1 MQCVYLVVHA
11 VYTFTYPAKREHTV
25 HLEVKG
31 GGGLHCC
38 HVFKIQSSVG
48 GQGNYQCGNL
58 LHTVW
63 HDIISMT
70 IRWKTSTWSRSIRFL
85 VSSPDPTQGERVWL
99 GSANPSGFITT
110 WAEFP
115 IRQSHCRK
123 HHLWFQHWKPLA
135 TSAWWQQLFGN
146 DYWASYHFSTASYEF
161 FMKPMV
167 LAKCHLMGGVLPWDN
182 LMNLMVDHTA
192 LCS

>member
-70 IRWKTSTWSRSIRFL
+70 IRWKTSTWSRSIHFL
-85 VSSPDPTQGERVWL
+85 VSSPDPTQGVRVCMVRFSKSL
-99 GSANPSGFITT
+99 GLHYYLGRIFHPPITLQKT
-110 WAEFP
+110 PFVIPALET
-115 IRQSHCRK
+115 
-123 HHLWFQHWKPLA
+123 L
-135 TSAWWQQLFGN
+135 G
-146 DYWASYHFSTASYEF
+146 HFSMMTATF
-161 FMKPMV
+161 
-167 LAKCHLMGGVLPWDN
+167 W
-182 LMNLMVDHTA
+182 
-192 LCS
+192 